1 MSIRN
6 FIDAARREFPE
17 VDEYFRLRPELEG
30 ALLNDNVSIEKIF
43 AIVPSFAAILEKYG
57 IKEKIQEDSVMN
69 DANIQA
75 TARLLAQV
83 FGHPWKIIGLDEIL
97 SKIQVPVEQEV
108 ECDQHGSCG
117 DCECDET
124 GDEINVVVTPSGE
137 LAYGVS
143 DKPLTVAEE
152 MQFFDELR
160 KSDEGL
166 KSAVADA
173 NHDPVNHPKHYTGHA
188 SGVECIELSEKLSFN
203 LGNAFKYVF
212 RRDDKENTYQDLS
225 KAEWYL
231 NREISRL
238 TNMVETLP
246 ASVEILIHPGL
257 SLGDIRKAQRVI
269 GAEANANAAD
279 YFANLFENGT
289 IEGEED
295 LYSLKAALDSLHAL
309 MEDVRREQD
318 AAREVDPL
326 GGWVSNRKD

>member
-17 VDEYFRLRPELEG
+17 VNEYFRIRPELEV
-30 ALLNDNVSIEKIF
+30 ALLSDKVSIEKIF
-43 AIVPSFAAILEKYG
+43 EIVPSFAALLEKYG
-57 IKEKIQEDSVMN
+57 IKEKIQDDSVVS
-69 DANIQA
+69 DANIKA
-75 TARLLAQV
+75 AARLMAHV

-97 SKIQVPVEQEV
+97 ANIAVPEKQDA
-108 ECDQHGSCG
+108 ECDHQGSCG

-143 DKPLTVAEE
+143 DKPLTIAEE
-152 MQFFDELR
+152 MEFFDTLR
-160 KSDEGL
+160 KSDDGF
-166 KSAVADA
+166 KSAVAEA

-231 NREISRL
+231 KREIARL

-246 ASVEILIHPGL
+246 ASMEILIHPGL
-257 SLGDIRKAQRVI
+257 SLGDLRKAQRVI
-269 GAEANANAAD
+269 GAEANANAAN
-279 YFANLFENGT
+279 YFACLFENGA
-289 IEGEED
+289 IECEED
-295 LYSLKAALDSLHAL
+295 LTNLKSALDCLHAL
-309 MEDVRREQD
+309 MDDVRREQD
-318 AAREVDPL
+318 AAREAD
-326 GGWVSNRKD
+326 